1 MFVSLAENDWRL
13 AQYLIRHKQQP
24 TFSNSSPQLW
34 NNNSTS
40 NPSNSTTLSELPP
53 SIFFPTIVNSSESE
67 SDNENASASSNS
79 NSDSDSDNE
88 GEGDDDDDDEDEDD
102 EDDEENEDESFFA
115 RLRQVQQQQSA
126 STSASSS
133 VVVQLP
139 PLQVETG
146 DPPRSTVI
154 TGDSTALTTEQRSQI
169 ASNSLNRFPFLGS
182 FKRQRSEVM
191 NFFF

>member
-1 MFVSLAENDWRL
+1 M
-13 AQYLIRHKQQP
+13 
-24 TFSNSSPQLW
+24 W
-34 NNNSTS
+34 NNNSIS

-79 NSDSDSDNE
+79 HSDSDNDNDD
-88 GEGDDDDDDEDEDD
+88 GDDDDDDDDDGEEESEEETVED
-102 EDDEENEDESFFA
+102 SFFA

-126 STSASSS
+126 STSTSASSS

-146 DPPRSTVI
+146 DPSRSTVI

-191 NFFF
+191 KVFIC